1 MRYYNWKDVDGQ
13 LVLTIERIAS
23 ENKHMKDELDMEE
36 AIVKAVASGVLSCD
50 PNFDWRDLEIQ

>member
-1 MRYYNWKDVDGQ
+1 
-13 LVLTIERIAS
+13 
-23 ENKHMKDELDMEE
+23 MKDLMELIAWLNEENIQLQAELDMEE